1 MFQEIPPRGREERC
15 VILDACLV
23 PALVPSEDTIS
34 GCPPFERG
42 FEMKSSSK
50 KRIEH
55 VFAGPV
61 CVF

>member
-1 MFQEIPPRGREERC
+1 M
-15 VILDACLV
+15 ILDACLV

-42 FEMKSSSK
+42 FEIKSSSK